1 MGGRVWLAPTSTKTC
16 DQEHRIICTL
26 LPHIKILVRYWP
38 KNINF
43 FTTNNSNYK
52 KLVQTINSANIIIYF
67 RRNSVWNLIFYSY
80 NKATKFGH
88 KQVRTVQV
96 GNQEWDSGVVMIP
109 TDFFSRYS
117 CNGWIITLHAV
128 PNEFRTFKLH
138 CDHSLIICSLCTSV
152 HDACPPGC
160 FNLQKKAGRA
170 QHTVYKLLGMDVS
183 I

>member
-1 MGGRVWLAPTSTKTC
+1 MQPADWFTACLPACLPAWLPACLPDWLPACPPACLPARLTDSFTHSLNWHSRVGGRVWLAPTSAKTC

-38 KNINF
+38 KNIKF

-52 KLVQTINSANIIIYF
+52 KLVQTIKSATIITYF
-67 RRNSVWNLIFYSY
+67 CRKFVWNLIFYSY

-109 TDFFSRYS
+109 TDFFFQ
-117 CNGWIITLHAV
+117 IFL
-128 PNEFRTFKLH
+128 
-138 CDHSLIICSLCTSV
+138 
-152 HDACPPGC
+152 
-160 FNLQKKAGRA
+160 
-170 QHTVYKLLGMDVS
+170 
-183 I
+183 